1 MVKKK
6 TDFSM
11 FDSASEARP
20 ELNQIQSN
28 RPRLTEIDIDK
39 INPDPEQPRK
49 YFNNESLAELAE
61 SIRQKGII
69 QPITVRENQRG
80 HFVIIAGE
88 RRYRA
93 AQLAGLATIPV
104 IVSTDADYLIIS
116 LIENIHREN
125 LKPIELAEAYQNLIE
140 KHGYNQTEL
149 GKLVGK
155 SQNTISEILSI
166 TKLPENIRNNYRNS
180 DKLSVNLLKTIIK
193 ADTEKAKKE
202 LIERVINSGWNVDQV
217 NRFLKQSRGDAPEKP
232 KPQSNPIKLIQ
243 RKIND
248 IAKLCSN
255 HPEHIAATIQEIKAL
270 QKELKAAQEKQ
281 R

>member
-1 MVKKK
+1 
-6 TDFSM
+6 M

-140 KHGYNQTEL
+140 KHGYTQTEL

-166 TKLPENIRNNYRNS
+166 IKLPENIRNNYRNS
-180 DKLSVNLLKTIIK
+180 DKLSINLLKTIIK
-193 ADTEKAKKE
+193 ADTEKTKKE
-202 LIERVINSGWNVDQV
+202 LIERVINSDWNVDQV
-217 NRFLKQSRGDAPEKP
+217 NRFLKQSRGDGNEKP

-270 QKELKAAQEKQ
+270 QKELKTAQEKQ

>member
-140 KHGYNQTEL
+140 KHGYTQTEL

-166 TKLPENIRNNYRNS
+166 IKLPENIRNNYRNS
-180 DKLSVNLLKTIIK
+180 DKLSINLLKTIIK
-193 ADTEKAKKE
+193 ADTEKTKKE
-202 LIERVINSGWNVDQV
+202 LIERVINSDWNVDQV
-217 NRFLKQSRGDAPEKP
+217 NRFLKQSRGDGNEKP

-270 QKELKAAQEKQ
+270 QKELKTAQEKQ

>member
-1 MVKKK
+1 MAKKK

-11 FDSASEARP
+11 FDSAREAKP
-20 ELNQIQSN
+20 ELNQIQNS

-39 INPDPEQPRK
+39 TSPDPEQPRK
-49 YFNNESLAELAE
+49 YFNDETLAELAE

-80 HFVIIAGE
+80 HFVVIAGE

-93 AQLAGLATIPV
+93 AQLAGLTTIPA

-140 KHGYNQTEL
+140 KHGYTQTEL

-166 TKLPENIRNNYRNS
+166 VKLPENIRNKYRNS
-180 DKLSVNLLKTIIK
+180 DNLSVNLLKTIAK
-193 ADTEKAKKE
+193 AGTEKAKNE
-202 LIERVINSGWNVDQV
+202 LIERVIHSGWNADQV
-217 NRFLKQSRGDAPEKP
+217 NQFLKQGRGEATEKP
-232 KPQSNPIKLIQ
+232 KPQSDPIKLIR

-248 IAKLCSN
+248 IAKLCIN
-255 HPEHIAATIQEIKAL
+255 HPAHIAATLQEIKTL
-270 QKELKAAQEKQ
+270 QKELKAAQEK
-281 R
+281 